1 MSRYSRYGGYMEWA
15 PYVPVAERRRQAEK
29 EMAKLSKKGGQA
41 CPIVISGRKIAATFW
56 GKAWCDNLEAY
67 SDFENRLPRGRTY
80 VRNGSVVDL
89 KITEGNIVARVS
101 GSSLYAVKVGIKPL
115 SSAKWKTITRE
126 CAGGIDSLVELLSGK
141 LSKAVMEI
149 ITRKGDGLFPTPK
162 EISMECSC
170 PDYATLCKHVAA
182 TLYGIGARLDH
193 EPNLL
198 FLLRN
203 VDQGDLIK
211 HAGKGIQVD
220 KSVSDTEA
228 LDEDDLSGIFGIDL
242 DVQKRAVAVIPTKKA
257 IPKKKKESKEKTIKK
272 KTKSKAV
279 TTHAAVTSKTR
290 LSRKSKEA
298 KK

>member
-1 MSRYSRYGGYMEWA
+1 MGWA
-15 PYVPVAERRRQAEK
+15 PYVPVTERRRQAEK
-29 EMAKLSKKGGQA
+29 EMAKLSKKGDQTS
-41 CPIVISGRKIAATFW
+41 PVVIEGRKIAATFW

-89 KITEGNIVARVS
+89 KITAGNIVARVS
-101 GSSLYAVKVGIKPL
+101 GSSLYTVKINIKPL
-115 SSAKWKTITRE
+115 SVTKWKTITRE
-126 CAGGIDSLVELLSGK
+126 CAGRIDSLVELLTGK
-141 LSKAVMEI
+141 LSNAVMEI
-149 ITRKGDGLFPTPK
+149 ITRKGEGLFPIPK

-182 TLYGIGARLDH
+182 TFYGIGARLDH

-211 HAGKGIQVD
+211 DAGTGIRVD
-220 KSVSDTEA
+220 PSVTDRDA
-228 LDEDDLSGIFGIDL
+228 LDEANLSGIFGIDL
-242 DVQKRAVAVIPTKKA
+242 VTPKKSDLITPAKKATTKKKPE
-257 IPKKKKESKEKTIKK
+257 PKKKTLPQKKPASKGMTKGVRRPAKVVPKK
-272 KTKSKAV
+272 QFP
-279 TTHAAVTSKTR
+279 
-290 LSRKSKEA
+290 